1 LDGVVS
7 QTNAHGFFAHVGPV
21 RVFVPEDH
29 MPGDY
34 NFDNETSVWISADE
48 TVAIKEGTAVRFR
61 VLQVKPLDGFCLASI
76 RDDFLGIV
84 KHTSVKVE

>member
-1 LDGVVS
+1 MDGLVT
-7 QTNAHGFFAHVGPV
+7 QTNSHGFFAQVGPV
-21 RVFVPEDH
+21 KVFVPEDH

-34 NFDNETSVWISADE
+34 SFHVETSVWLSADE
-48 TVAIKEGTAVRFR
+48 TVAIKEATHVRFR

-84 KHTSVKVE
+84 KNAKVE